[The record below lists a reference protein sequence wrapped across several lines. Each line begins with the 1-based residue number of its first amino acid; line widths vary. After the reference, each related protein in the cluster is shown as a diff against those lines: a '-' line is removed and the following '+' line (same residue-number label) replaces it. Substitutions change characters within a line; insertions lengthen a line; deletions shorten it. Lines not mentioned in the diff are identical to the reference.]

1 MPLPDCL
8 RSNRSAYARPG
19 VGIECR
25 PTKPAL
31 PVVFQADRIG
41 VECLLPLLPLL
52 PLLAGGRG
60 IRDGVWP
67 GVLAAD
73 LGTTVA
79 DFLGVA
85 NSRIPECDAE
95 RGRCMILVSVLCWFW
110 VPANESCDDVD
121 DQLRSSGTPL
131 VSNRALTTVLPVVC
145 VAPELLVPPLERV
158 VPVPTELCRLP
169 PRLVPPAPIVPPDA
183 QLSRTSQGSPGT
195 DESFEFSLAMV

>member
-1 MPLPDCL
+1 
-8 RSNRSAYARPG
+8 
-19 VGIECR
+19 
-25 PTKPAL
+25 
-31 PVVFQADRIG
+31 
-41 VECLLPLLPLL
+41 LPLLPLL

-79 DFLGVA
+79 DFLGVV
-85 NSRIPECDAE
+85 NSRIPECEAE

-110 VPANESCDDVD
+110 VPASESCDDVD
-121 DQLRSSGTPL
+121 DQLRSSGAPL

-158 VPVPTELCRLP
+158 IPVPTELCRLP
-169 PRLVPPAPIVPPDA
+169 PRLWPPSPPAPIVPIVPPDA